1 LYEIED
7 DEEED
12 QRVRKRI
19 LYTPTV
25 GEELAFGLTYQ
36 EMMPASLRI
45 RECRQQALGNYAV
58 ACRTTFLLCL
68 D

>member
-12 QRVRKRI
+12 QRVKKRI

-25 GEELAFGLTYQ
+25 GEELAFGLTY
-36 EMMPASLRI
+36 
-45 RECRQQALGNYAV
+45 
-58 ACRTTFLLCL
+58 
-68 D
+68 